1 MSIVDLISLMKL
13 YLYFS
18 DVVIILFRFFLIN
31 CVIVVVMFL
40 VDIKRG
46 RICIINLDGVMIL
59 FI

>member
-1 MSIVDLISLMKL
+1 MSIVDLISLIKL